1 MTLDDIVPALRRGRW
16 YRGPLLL
23 AAATC
28 AVLLWR
34 AAAGAL
40 GAAVPASTE
49 DHWRYWAAWHLAFRG
64 ADPYSAQALESVRQ
78 LIPGLGPQPAV
89 LFTPPWALPLVT
101 PFALLPYEASRVAW
115 FLASISLVLGSVAV
129 LWRVFEGPR
138 GQIGVAFAVA
148 MLFPPTLLML
158 RQGQIDPWIVAGLA
172 GFLYWTEIE
181 RRDALAG
188 LCLALASVKPQL
200 LAGVWIAGALWVI
213 EHRRWRVAVAFV
225 VAVVAPTLLVAAW
238 DPEIVSQFLCV
249 YTSGAPARW
258 ATPTPGYYL
267 RSWLGVDR
275 FWLQF
280 VAPGAVVIGSAWYWA
295 RHRADWTWTTA
306 LPPLLWASVL
316 GSTYAWTYDQVVLL
330 GPILAAII
338 ALVRNGWNARA
349 SRWIAALAALSVV
362 TLLLH
367 RVHTDEFFIW
377 LAPALLAWC
386 WGVRRSTMPE
396 PDATRLEVAT

>member
-1 MTLDDIVPALRRGRW
+1 
-16 YRGPLLL
+16 
-23 AAATC
+23 
-28 AVLLWR
+28 
-34 AAAGAL
+34 
-40 GAAVPASTE
+40 
-49 DHWRYWAAWHLAFRG
+49 
-64 ADPYSAQALESVRQ
+64 
-78 LIPGLGPQPAV
+78 
-89 LFTPPWALPLVT
+89 
-101 PFALLPYEASRVAW
+101 
-115 FLASISLVLGSVAV
+115 
-129 LWRVFEGPR
+129 
-138 GQIGVAFAVA
+138 
-148 MLFPPTLLML
+148 
-158 RQGQIDPWIVAGLA
+158 
-172 GFLYWTEIE
+172 
-181 RRDALAG
+181 
-188 LCLALASVKPQL
+188 VKPQL